1 MDKRREMSESGML
14 VYPKLPVPKGG
25 RESRPKVDGG
35 GGGGGK
41 RTLLFAAV
49 ALIAGAVGGFFA
61 GPVLAPDPRIRTA
74 ESSLATTNTELG
86 KHKATADKLAQ
97 DLAAAT
103 TANAALET
111 RLADAEKALAGTAAE
126 REARAAAAKAAA
138 NKLEAALAKSGSVT
152 VEGSDVRIAI
162 ADRVLFKATDDALTP
177 AGAKVLDK
185 LAGALKE
192 LADRQIAVHGH
203 TDDQPPP
210 KPAAPK
216 PVAKKPAKPTKKGA
230 KPAPEPAAPPPPAP
244 AFATNWELS
253 AARALAVVHYL
264 QDKHK
269 IAPSRL
275 HAQAFGQYRPVSK
288 SNKAANRRIEIVLS
302 PKPGAPAAAP
312 AKAPKKSPK
321 K

>member
-1 MDKRREMSESGML
+1 MDKRREMSESGMH

-25 RESRPKVDGG
+25 RESKPKVDKPGG
-35 GGGGGK
+35 NGGK
-41 RTLLFAAV
+41 RTLLFAGV
-49 ALIAGAVGGFFA
+49 ALVAGVIGGFFA

-86 KHKATADKLAQ
+86 KHKAAAEKLAQ

-103 TANAALET
+103 TANAALEAK
-111 RLADAEKALAGTAAE
+111 LADAEKALAGTAAE
-126 REARAAAAKAAA
+126 REARAAAAKAVEK
-138 NKLEAALAKSGSVT
+138 KLEAALAKSGNVT

-177 AGAKVLDK
+177 AGSKVLDK
-185 LAGALKE
+185 LAAALKE
-192 LADRQIAVHGH
+192 LGDRQIAVHGH

-216 PVAKKPAKPTKKGA
+216 PAPAKKPAKPTKKGA

-269 IAPSRL
+269 IDPTRL
-275 HAQAFGQYRPVSK
+275 GAQAFGQYRPVSRT
-288 SNKAANRRIEIVLS
+288 NKAANRRIEIVLS
-302 PKPGAPAAAP
+302 PKPTPAAAP
-312 AKAPKKSPK
+312 AKAPAKASKK
-321 K
+321 